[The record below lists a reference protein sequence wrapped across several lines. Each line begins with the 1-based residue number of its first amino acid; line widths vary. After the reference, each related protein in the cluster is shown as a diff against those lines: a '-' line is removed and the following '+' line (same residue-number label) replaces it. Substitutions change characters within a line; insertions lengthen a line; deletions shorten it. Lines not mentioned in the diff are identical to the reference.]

1 MRLILG
7 RDDYSLEQQDFDA
20 ANIMQTAPEPP
31 AYTIPG
37 MAIEPGP
44 VTLLSALTNRGKSL
58 LLTHVGLCVATG
70 VPILGQLATKK
81 SKVLWIDGEL
91 GLRKYR
97 DNYCRKV
104 IAGAPELQPEPKQFR
119 ALSYFGDDS
128 IPDLGHPK
136 DLERVA
142 ELMEGRQLCIIDC
155 LRRFYTGDENASESA
170 DILIRLGG
178 ISARTGCAIILI
190 HHHRKPGRNGG
201 GDGEFAMRGSI
212 AFADVADCVYRISRD
227 KHETLALHQDK
238 SRASQRMKP
247 VSYRMENAGRFLGD
261 GLGYEGVKFVRVSQ
275 QIGVAEPDIADVI
288 LDVLRSSPT
297 PIAKTELVKMV
308 GRKAEATR
316 QAIDELVQSGKVV
329 EQKQGKTKLYSLP
342 EHAEATGDVPTAA

>member
-1 MRLILG
+1 MRLILD
-7 RDDYSLEQQDFDA
+7 RDDFYFPPRDFDA
-20 ANIMQTAPEPP
+20 AEIMKTPPEPP

-58 LLTHVGLCVATG
+58 LLTHLGLCVATG
-70 VPILGQLATKK
+70 MPILGQLQTKK

-97 DNYCRKV
+97 DHYCRKV
-104 IAGAPELQPEPKQFR
+104 ISGAPELLPEPGQFR

-142 ELMEGRQLCIIDC
+142 ELMDGRQLCVIDC
-155 LRRFYTGDENASESA
+155 LRRFYSGDENASESA
-170 DILIRLGG
+170 DILIKLGG
-178 ISARTGCAIILI
+178 ISARTGCAIIII

-212 AFADVADCVYRISRD
+212 AFADVADCVYRISRN
-227 KHETLALHQDK
+227 KNEILTLHQDK

-247 VSYRMENAGRFLGD
+247 ISYRMENAGRFLGE
-261 GLGYEGVKFVRVSQ
+261 GLGYEGVRFVPVAQ
-275 QIGVAEPDIADVI
+275 QAVVQEPDTAEII

-297 PIAKTELVKMV
+297 PVAKTVLTKMV
-308 GRKAEATR
+308 GRKAEVTR
-316 QAIDELVQSGKVV
+316 QAIDELVSGGKIVERKV
-329 EQKQGKTKLYSLP
+329 GKTKLYSLP
-342 EHAEATGDVPTAA
+342 EDAGATGEVPTAA

>member
-7 RDDYSLEQQDFDA
+7 RDDFSFEQQDFDA
-20 ANIMQTAPEPP
+20 ASIMQTPPEPP

-70 VPILGQLATKK
+70 MPILGQLATKK

-104 IAGAPELQPEPKQFR
+104 ISGAPELLPEPGQFR
-119 ALSYFGDDS
+119 ARSYFGDSD
-128 IPDLGHPK
+128 IPDFTRQD
-136 DLERVA
+136 DLDHVA
-142 ELMEGRQLCIIDC
+142 RLLDGRQLCIIDC
-155 LRRFYTGDENASESA
+155 LRRFYSGDENASESA
-170 DILIRLGG
+170 DILIKLGG
-178 ISARTGCAIILI
+178 ISARTGCAIVII

-212 AFADVADCVYRISRD
+212 AFADVADGVYRISRN
-227 KHETLALHQDK
+227 KNEVLTLHQDK

-247 VSYRMENAGRFLGD
+247 ISYRMENAGRYLGD
-261 GLGYEGVKFVRVSQ
+261 GMGYEGVRFVPVAQ
-275 QIGVAEPDIADVI
+275 QVVVQEKDVAEVI
-288 LDVLRSSPT
+288 VGLLRSSPT
-297 PIAKTELVKMV
+297 PVAKTELIEKA
-308 GRKAEATR
+308 GRKAETTR
-316 QAIDELVQSGKVV
+316 QAIDELVKGRKIV
-329 EQKQGKTKLYSLP
+329 EEKQGRTKLYSLP
-342 EHAEATGDVPTAA
+342 QATGEVPTAA